1 MALLLLLICFI
12 FLFCFFRWL
21 ADDSAYQV
29 DSMPRRK
36 ATSRI
41 RKSPTIREIKNQNP
55 QFETLGNQNSPQD
68 VNNQFDSFR
77 TTFDVEKGS
86 GKLNFI
92 ATVNDDC
99 KLEIGKE
106 YLDLLNLKSG
116 DQFEMK
122 LGGKGIRLLKVES
135 AENNDL
141 SLKKQLSTLSH
152 WSLSKAVDFQKLV
165 DNSIGSMTLDQRSKM
180 LLNNACDLLIKDKPE
195 MANILMK
202 TSTLLSQASISFS
215 QFQRELINTSNSDVI
230 LIMSLIRVPDRI
242 RNMRYEE
249 EFKNDY
255 MGFLVTA
262 EIQNLLIWNVLMA
275 SNIVNE
281 DWKSVRAANNVKLGI
296 NIEGK
301 EQEFLDGFSSFIST
315 DNQEFWE
322 KVYYPLMYLI
332 QLELILKKSPSPL
345 GLMNAVDKVMPSVIA
360 NLVGPNPADAFQ
372 MMEPLRNKMDE
383 LGVKGI

>member
-1 MALLLLLICFI
+1 MALLLLLIFFI
-12 FLFCFFRWL
+12 SLFCFFRWL
-21 ADDSAYQV
+21 DDDSSYQV
-29 DSMPRRK
+29 DSRPRRK
-36 ATSRI
+36 AKSRI

-360 NLVGPNPADAFQ
+360 NLVGPNPADAFK

>member
-1 MALLLLLICFI
+1 
-12 FLFCFFRWL
+12 
-21 ADDSAYQV
+21 
-29 DSMPRRK
+29 
-36 ATSRI
+36 
-41 RKSPTIREIKNQNP
+41 IREIKNQNP

-360 NLVGPNPADAFQ
+360 NLVGPNPADAFK

-383 LGVKGI
+383 L